1 MRIDQTSG
9 PAALAGGSRTR
20 RRQPGFSV
28 GPEDEASGAAAP
40 PTTSGAPS
48 VGLVVLAAA
57 GEATPESM
65 SDQVAAG
72 HGGAVL
78 KAMAGLQL
86 ALLEGG
92 DDEARR
98 QLAACLKGLP
108 TAADPALDEV
118 LQAIGQRAAVEL
130 ARSE

>member
-40 PTTSGAPS
+40 ATTSGAPS
-48 VGLVVLAAA
+48 VGLVVLAEA
-57 GEATPESM
+57 GEPAPESM

-98 QLAACLKGLP
+98 QLAALLKGLP